1 VLIELAFLD
10 FKIISS
16 SANFFS
22 EEFKVSN
29 FWKNKIEYAELLNK
43 NWNDLKKPI
52 LKDIFHLTYKLFIQD
67 DNFNGKYSYR
77 KVIAKV
83 LKKDFADLTNKG
95 RLFQL
100 SSYKKNNFENNI
112 NQKQLQKIINILG
125 EKITLI

>member
-1 VLIELAFLD
+1 MA
-10 FKIISS
+10 IISS

-52 LKDIFHLTYKLFIQD
+52 LKDIFHLTYKLFIKD
-67 DNFNGKYSYR
+67 DSFNGKYSYS

-83 LKKDFADLTNKG
+83 LKKDFADLTNKDG
-95 RLFQL
+95 LFQL

-112 NQKQLQKIINILG
+112 NQKQLQKITNILG